1 MTRTTMRILC
11 GAIAIA
17 FTSITAYASAADTP
31 VARFRV
37 TSRGGVTI
45 ANWSLSN
52 TPHTLAAGDV
62 LEYRVLL
69 RQRRPGLGQLDL
81 VTNQSLRLSLFPV
94 TDEHGIGLTPDSDL
108 SSKAFGTWYT
118 RRIAIPSQMIGQ
130 QIVDWQA
137 AVQGM
142 FETGERAEAA
152 YTGIRIVRKGRSVCE
167 VFTGN
172 QPMTNEIRM
181 ATEQTLEE
189 AVLVR
194 LPLSEPIRTATD
206 WFDCM
211 LPRNEYIG
219 IHAEGWDDAQQKWV
233 PVTQV
238 LQPFRSELFRP
249 WNVGFWR
256 KDSMEPF
263 YGELFTYDLT
273 TIRLHTETMPPR
285 APHEPES
292 QPSWDARP
300 DRVRLFVQTSNGYA
314 HWFTDR
320 TIIYDWTPYSLAR
333 LTTGA
338 AQWKLNARQPAGEN
352 WAIGRA
358 LAPIHAGAEWQFHGT
373 ANTYLAN
380 SYEELNDGTAPL
392 FQISIHDYAT
402 ISRIAPFDC
411 VYDGEADGW
420 PADPEFRR
428 FDEALVF
435 NQHMNNNAARERF
448 IFARKGDTYY
458 GLVRWDVA
466 ELRSGRWVVTG
477 RATGL
482 KRRKTD
488 GPFPMDGM
496 YDRVRNDRWIAPRT
510 HDMAVIN
517 PQAVPSLL
525 PHTSRLRLQN
535 TGLAPWTADG
545 FAVYARLLDA
555 KGVPIAH
562 TERQVGQITET
573 VPCLAIT
580 DVPVSWPEDWPTTGA
595 YLELEMRH
603 GDRTFRQFGGR
614 VFIRRLQP
622 R

>member
-1 MTRTTMRILC
+1 MIRQLFLILC
-11 GAIAIA
+11 MHAILWAPA
-17 FTSITAYASAADTP
+17 RTYTAAPGSP
-31 VARFRV
+31 VARFRI
-37 TSRGGVTI
+37 TSRGGVTV
-45 ANWSLSN
+45 ARWSLSN
-52 TPHTLAAGDV
+52 APCTLATGDV

-69 RQRRPGLGQLDL
+69 RQRRPGVGQLDL
-81 VTNQSLRLSLFPV
+81 VTNQSIRLSLFPV
-94 TDEHGIGLTPDSDL
+94 TDQHGVGVTPEWDL
-108 SSKAFGTWYT
+108 SNQAYGRWYT
-118 RRIAIPSQMIGQ
+118 RRIPIPAEMAGQ
-130 QIVDWQA
+130 HVVDWQ
-137 AVQGM
+137 VITEGM

-152 YTGIRIVRKGRSVCE
+152 YTDIRIIRKGRPACV
-167 VFTGN
+167 VFTGD

-194 LPLSEPIRTATD
+194 LPLTEQIRTATD
-206 WFDCM
+206 WFDCR
-211 LPRNEYIG
+211 LPRDEYIG
-219 IHAEGWDDAQQKWV
+219 IHAENWDDTRRTWA
-233 PVTQV
+233 PATQV
-238 LQPFRSELFRP
+238 LQPFRSQLFRP

-285 APHEPES
+285 APHEPET

-300 DRVRLFVQTSNGYA
+300 DRVRLFVQTTNGYA

-320 TIIYDWTPYSLAR
+320 TIIYDWTPSSLAR

-338 AQWKLNARQPAGEN
+338 AQWRLNTRQPAGEN

-380 SYEELNDGTAPL
+380 NYEELNDGTAPL
-392 FQISIHDYAT
+392 FQISIHDFAT
-402 ISRIAPFDC
+402 VSRIAPFDC
-411 VYDGEADGW
+411 VYDGEAEGW
-420 PADPEFRR
+420 PADLEFRR

-448 IFARKGDTYY
+448 IFARKGETYY
-458 GLVRWDVA
+458 GLVRWDVS
-466 ELRSGRWVVTG
+466 ELRDGHWVVTG

-482 KRRKTD
+482 KRQRTD

-510 HDMAVIN
+510 HDATVID
-517 PQAVPSLL
+517 PEAIP
-525 PHTSRLRLQN
+525 SRLPSHSTIRLQN
-535 TGLAPWTADG
+535 TGLTKWTADG
-545 FAVYARLLDA
+545 FALYARLLNS
-555 KGVPIAH
+555 KGEPIAG
-562 TERQVGQITET
+562 TERPVGRITES

-580 DVPVSWPEDWPTTGA
+580 SVSVRWPEDWPSAGA
-595 YLELEMRH
+595 YLELDMRH
-603 GDRTFRQFGGR
+603 GDRSFRQSGGR
-614 VFIRRLQP
+614 VFIRRLKP